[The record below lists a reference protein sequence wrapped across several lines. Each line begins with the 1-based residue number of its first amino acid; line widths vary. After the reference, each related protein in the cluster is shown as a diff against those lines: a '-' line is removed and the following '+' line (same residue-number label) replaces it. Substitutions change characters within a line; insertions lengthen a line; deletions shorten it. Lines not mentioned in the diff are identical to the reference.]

1 MDDALVQLI
10 HIQKCLPIEL
20 IYMILSYTYETQPPN
35 LLEDI
40 VSFSQTMR
48 VITEMYYKKWVI
60 DLQQKQGIEICWL
73 ENDMILYANEDAPTD
88 VGMQPKFNNILGRLF
103 SAKNV
108 KNVKNIMFNAYVYG
122 GGFTAKERA
131 NILWA
136 LFTVSERCEF
146 INL

>member
-1 MDDALVQLI
+1 MDDTLVQLI

-40 VSFSQTMR
+40 FSFSQTMP

-60 DLQQKQGIEICWL
+60 ELHNKQGIEICWL
-73 ENDMILYANEDAPTD
+73 ENDMILYANEDTAG
-88 VGMQPKFNNILGRLF
+88 VQPKFNNILGRLF

-108 KNVKNIMFNAYVYG
+108 KNIMFNAYIYG
-122 GGFTAKERA
+122 GGLTAKTRV

-146 INL
+146 INLYSI

>member
-1 MDDALVQLI
+1 MDDTLVQLI

-40 VSFSQTMR
+40 FSFSQTMH

-60 DLQQKQGIEICWL
+60 ELHNKQGIEICWL
-73 ENDMILYANEDAPTD
+73 ENDMILYANEDTAG
-88 VGMQPKFNNILGRLF
+88 VQPKFNNILGRLF

-108 KNVKNIMFNAYVYG
+108 KNIMFNAYIYG
-122 GGFTAKERA
+122 GGLTAKTRV

-146 INL
+146 INLYSI